1 MLEVESVWNIL
12 ELQVL
17 TIAIMIL
24 WFEVFS
30 IGTRL
35 KQLLKIPLSEYK
47 KPFDCR
53 FCTMFWIGNVIALS
67 TLTPELAILNVI
79 VSHIYSKTND

>member
-1 MLEVESVWNIL
+1 MLEVELVWNIL

-35 KQLLKIPLSEYK
+35 KQLFKIPLSEYR

-53 FCTMFWIGNVIALS
+53 FCTMFWIGNIVALI
-67 TLTPELAILNVI
+67 TLTPQLAILNVI
-79 VSHIYSKTND
+79 VSHLYSKTND